1 MIFPLIRQTIITA
14 LMMST
19 GGEGACRTYA
29 VEYHTGE
36 RQRHIERKWSN
47 IRQQNRAK
55 VITNIVLAP
64 WATTKEPTFL
74 SVTSLKINEL

>member
-1 MIFPLIRQTIITA
+1 MVFPLIRQTIIIAQT
-14 LMMST
+14 MST
-19 GGEGACRTYA
+19 GGEGACQTYT

-36 RQRHIERKWSN
+36 RQRHIERKWCN
-47 IRQQNRAK
+47 MRQQNRAK